1 MKNKMLRLGCGLS
14 CVLVLSACGSTPP
27 TPIGSDTYFS
37 SKINSAGIFGDPGSV
52 AGTLMMDGNKFCAGM
67 GKQFEMVTQNVRPV
81 IAGQSAGGASITFK
95 CVVHA
100 GNPVM
105 RPDNGVSTIQNQ

>member
-1 MKNKMLRLGCGLS
+1 MENKMLKMGCGLS
-14 CVLVLSACGSTPP
+14 CALVLSACGSTPP
-27 TPIGSDTYFS
+27 TPIGSDTYYAA
-37 SKINSAGIFGDPGSV
+37 KINSAGIFGSPDAV

-67 GKQFEMVTQNVRPV
+67 NKQFELVTQKVQPV
-81 IAGQSAGGASITFK
+81 IAGQTAGGTAITFK
-95 CVVHA
+95 CVAHA